1 MKQTAWAVER
11 DAEHGREVLLLV
23 TLEADAEA
31 PRAPVAINLALDRS
45 ASMRGIPLLSAVQAA
60 QTLVE
65 RASPRD
71 YLGLL
76 TFDAEP
82 EQVLPMRAMEPNA
95 KAQFLKVL
103 SRLESG
109 EGTALHEAV
118 ERAAEAG
125 RRVLVPGAR
134 PQVLMLTDG
143 EPSVGPSQLAE
154 FKTLGARVAESGVM
168 LHALGLG
175 RHYLPDILEAL
186 TSPSGT
192 GFVHVDDA
200 EGLPMAVGQ
209 LGAEL
214 FGEVVSDARVYV
226 LPTGFADLRCRH
238 RYPARVEGDAMSA
251 TLGAVSQAFPRRVLF
266 SGLLG
271 SAEWNMGVSTSFTEN
286 GDTRRITIPVTRI
299 LPDSDQGRY
308 VQGPGPPAPG
318 LRRARA
324 AVRRHRPLQAGP
336 AGRARGARA
345 APRGAA
351 GGPAPLPGASRQSA
365 ARRAGD
371 APCPLRGLPHHHE
384 PRGPRPAR
392 AGAGALEVLG
402 VAAARP
408 PALLQGGA
416 GLLPPPRNRPY
427 SGSVWKSGRRSAGEC
442 PPARMVHSRW
452 RPVPF
457 AGGPASGGLTGGA

>member
-23 TLEADAEA
+23 TLEADADA
-31 PRAPVAINLALDRS
+31 PRTPVAINLALDRS
-45 ASMRGIPLLSAVQAA
+45 ASMRGVPLMAAVQAA
-60 QTLVE
+60 QALVE

-76 TFDAEP
+76 AFDAEP
-82 EQVLPMRAMEPNA
+82 EQVLPMRAMEPSA
-95 KAQFLKVL
+95 KAAFLKVL

-118 ERAAEAG
+118 ERATEAA

-143 EPSVGPSQLAE
+143 EPSVGPSKLPD

-192 GFVHVDDA
+192 GFIHVDDP

-209 LGAEL
+209 LGAEV

-226 LPTGFADLRCRH
+226 LPTGFSDLRCRH

-251 TLGAVSQAFPRRVLF
+251 TLGAVSQAFCRRVLF

-271 SAEWNMGVSTSFTEN
+271 HADWNLGVSASYTEH
-286 GDTRRITIPVTRI
+286 GDTRRITVPVTRV
-299 LPDSDQGRY
+299 LPDSEQGRF
-308 VQGPGPPAPG
+308 V
-318 LRRARA
+318 RA
-324 AVRRHRPLQAGP
+324 V
-336 AGRARGARA
+336 
-345 APRGAA
+345 
-351 GGPAPLPGASRQSA
+351 SA
-365 ARRAGD
+365 
-371 APCPLRGLPHHHE
+371 E
-384 PRGPRPAR
+384 
-392 AGAGALEVLG
+392 LEL
-402 VAAARP
+402 VAATRTP
-408 PALLQGGA
+408 P
-416 GLLPPPRNRPY
+416 
-427 SGSVWKSGRRSAGEC
+427 SA
-442 PPARMVHSRW
+442 RW
-452 RPVPF
+452 RPPTWPSTSSPGSGRPRSPRSVTWSGWRTC
-457 AGGPASGGLTGGA
+457 AGSWSAAPTSFPRWCCAGPTPRSPASP

>member
-1 MKQTAWAVER
+1 MKLTAWAVER

-31 PRAPVAINLALDRS
+31 PRTPVAINLALDRS
-45 ASMRGIPLLSAVQAA
+45 ASMRGVPLSAAVQAA
-60 QTLVE
+60 MTLVD

-118 ERAAEAG
+118 ERAAEAA

-192 GFVHVDDA
+192 GFVHVDDP
-200 EGLPMAVGQ
+200 ESLPMAVGQ

-271 SAEWNMGVSTSFTEN
+271 SADWNMGVTTTFTEH
-286 GDTRRITIPVTRI
+286 GDTRRVSVPVTRI
-299 LPDSDQGRY
+299 LPDSEQGRY
-308 VQGPGPPAPG
+308 VRAVSAELELVAAESAAWKALGRRHQESAERALQAADIALYKLARLSAPEVPAQRHVERLADLRRFLERRANQQAPALVMRRAHSEVSRITMSRVGPAVPAP
-318 LRRARA
+318 
-324 AVRRHRPLQAGP
+324 
-336 AGRARGARA
+336 
-345 APRGAA
+345 
-351 GGPAPLPGASRQSA
+351 
-365 ARRAGD
+365 
-371 APCPLRGLPHHHE
+371 
-384 PRGPRPAR
+384 
-392 AGAGALEVLG
+392 ALV
-402 VAAARP
+402 P
-408 PALLQGGA
+408 
-416 GLLPPPRNRPY
+416 
-427 SGSVWKSGRRSAGEC
+427 WKSEE
-442 PPARMVHSRW
+442 
-452 RPVPF
+452 
-457 AGGPASGGLTGGA
+457 

>member
-31 PRAPVAINLALDRS
+31 PRTPVAINLALDRS
-45 ASMRGIPLLSAVQAA
+45 ASMRGVPLLAAVQAA
-60 QTLVE
+60 QTLVD

-95 KAQFLKVL
+95 KAAFLKVL

-118 ERAAEAG
+118 ERAAEAA

-143 EPSVGPSQLAE
+143 EPSVGPSQLPE

-192 GFVHVDDA
+192 GFVHVDDP

-271 SAEWNMGVSTSFTEN
+271 NAEWNVGVSTSFTEH

-308 VQGPGPPAPG
+308 VRAVSAELELVAAEAAAWKALGRRHQESAERALEAADMALYKLARLGAPEVPPQRHVERLADLRRFLERRANQQVPALVMRRAHSEVSRITMSRVGPAVPAP
-318 LRRARA
+318 
-324 AVRRHRPLQAGP
+324 
-336 AGRARGARA
+336 
-345 APRGAA
+345 
-351 GGPAPLPGASRQSA
+351 
-365 ARRAGD
+365 
-371 APCPLRGLPHHHE
+371 
-384 PRGPRPAR
+384 
-392 AGAGALEVLG
+392 ALV
-402 VAAARP
+402 P
-408 PALLQGGA
+408 
-416 GLLPPPRNRPY
+416 
-427 SGSVWKSGRRSAGEC
+427 WKSED
-442 PPARMVHSRW
+442 
-452 RPVPF
+452 
-457 AGGPASGGLTGGA
+457 

>member
-23 TLEADAEA
+23 TLEAAAET

-45 ASMRGIPLLSAVQAA
+45 ASMRGMPLLAAVQAA

-65 RASPRD
+65 RSSPRD

-82 EQVLPMRAMEPNA
+82 EQVLPMRAMEPQA

-109 EGTALHEAV
+109 AGTALHEAV

-154 FKTLGARVAESGVM
+154 FKTLGAHVAESGVM

-186 TSPSGT
+186 TRPSGT

-214 FGEVVSDARVYV
+214 FGEVVSDARVSV

-238 RYPARVEGDAMSA
+238 RYPVRVEGDAMSA
-251 TLGAVSQAFPRRVLF
+251 TLGAVSQTFPRRILF

-271 SAEWNMGVSTSFTEN
+271 SAEWSLGVTTSFSEH
-286 GDTRRITIPVTRI
+286 GDTRRVTLPVTRI
-299 LPDSDQGRY
+299 LSDSEPGRY
-308 VQGPGPPAPG
+308 VRAVSAELELVAAESVAWKALGRRDAEAAERALESADMALYKLARLGAPEVPAQRHVERLAD
-318 LRRARA
+318 LRRC
-324 AVRRHRPLQAGP
+324 L
-336 AGRARGARA
+336 
-345 APRGAA
+345 
-351 GGPAPLPGASRQSA
+351 
-365 ARRAGD
+365 ARRANQQ
-371 APCPLRGLPHHHE
+371 L
-384 PRGPRPAR
+384 
-392 AGAGALEVLG
+392 
-402 VAAARP
+402 
-408 PALLQGGA
+408 PALVMRRAHSEVSRITLSRVGPVVPTPA
-416 GLLPPPRNRPY
+416 LVP
-427 SGSVWKSGRRSAGEC
+427 WKGEE
-442 PPARMVHSRW
+442 
-452 RPVPF
+452 
-457 AGGPASGGLTGGA
+457 